1 MRRWFTYNATAK
13 KQANHSSSN
22 VGIALFLLGVALMTV
37 MDAVVKWLVEERI
50 HVIQLLFV
58 RTCII
63 TSLLF
68 AYYASR
74 QKLSQLKP
82 VRIKAQCIRGLIGFL
97 APFAFFLAL
106 KYLPLTAASV
116 VFFSNIFLI
125 TLGSALFLKE
135 KVGVYR
141 WSAVAI
147 GYIGVLIAIDP
158 TADGELFGY
167 LMVLLASVAFAFLFI
182 SGKKLSATETSE
194 SLVLFYNL
202 GVGVVAL
209 IWLPGVWETLA
220 VSDWLGIL
228 LVSILAVFG
237 QYCMTHAFALAEASL
252 LAPLNYTTLV
262 LTLIFDWV
270 LWQTVPS
277 AQTLLGATIIILSS
291 CLVIYR
297 QHQQESKQPTPT

>member
-1 MRRWFTYNATAK
+1 MRRWFQHNRDTG
-13 KQANHSSSN
+13 KQTSHSSAS
-22 VGIALFLLGVALMTV
+22 VGIVLFLLGVAFMTM
-37 MDAVVKWLVEERI
+37 MDAAVKWLVEDRI

-68 AYYASR
+68 AYYAAR
-74 QKLSQLKP
+74 RKLSQLKP
-82 VRIKAQCIRGLIGFL
+82 VRIKAQCIRGLIGFV
-97 APFAFFLAL
+97 APFSFFLAL
-106 KYLPLTAASV
+106 KFLPLTAASV

-125 TLGSALFLKE
+125 TLGSAIFLEE

-141 WSAVAI
+141 WSAVAF

-158 TADGELFGY
+158 SADGELFGY
-167 LMVLLASVAFAFLFI
+167 MMVLLSSVAFAFLFI
-182 SGKKLSATETSE
+182 SGKKLSTTESSE

-209 IWLPGVWETLA
+209 FWLPGVWQTLA
-220 VSDWLGIL
+220 PSDWAGIL
-228 LVSILAVFG
+228 LVSVLAVFG
-237 QYCMTHAFALAEASL
+237 QYTMTHAFALAEASL
-252 LAPLNYTTLV
+252 LAPLNYTALV
-262 LTLIFDWV
+262 LTVIFDWI

-277 AQTLLGATIIILSS
+277 AQTLLGATVIILSS

-297 QHQQESKQPTPT
+297 QHQQESKQKISP